1 MMTVLLLVAALC
13 LVAGVMLGLLG
24 GGGSILAV
32 PVLVFAGG
40 LEPRSAIATSLL
52 VVGVSSAVAAGAHGA
67 RGRVDVRAGLT
78 LGLPSLLG
86 AYAGGRVGQLV
97 PEAILLVAFTAVMA
111 ITALAMMRRRTGTK
125 AAGPPASWMRTSA
138 VGLAVGGLTGL
149 VGAGGGFVIVPA
161 LVLLCGLPMRRA
173 IGTSLLVISMN
184 SVAGFAG
191 AATASAVDPAI
202 AAAATV
208 AATAGSLIGVLAS
221 ARVPV
226 SVLRGAFAWFVLAM
240 SLFMTVQQLPAGV
253 VAQLQ
258 ASASHLVA
266 GVAGAAL
273 VAAAWLAAHLRRSP
287 GRSSASTSTH
297 GSVT

>member
-1 MMTVLLLVAALC
+1 MSTLLLVATLC
-13 LVAGVMLGLLG
+13 LVAGAALGLLG

-78 LGLPSLLG
+78 LGLASMLG

-97 PEAILLVAFTAVMA
+97 PSTVLLAAFTAVMA
-111 ITALAMMRRRTGTK
+111 VTALAMMRRRAEPT
-125 AAGPPASWMRTSA
+125 AGLPPASWIRTAA
-138 VGLAVGGLTGL
+138 VGLAVGALTGL
-149 VGAGGGFVIVPA
+149 VGAGGGFIIVPA

-173 IGTSLLVISMN
+173 IGTSLLVISLN

-191 AATASAVDPAI
+191 AASSTPIDLTL
-202 AAAATV
+202 AAAATA
-208 AATAGSLIGVLAS
+208 AATLGSLAGVLAS

-226 SVLRGAFAWFVLAM
+226 GMLRVGFAWLVLAI
-240 SLFMTVQQLPAGV
+240 SFFMILQQLPAGV
-253 VAQLQ
+253 FQGLK
-258 ASASHLVA
+258 ASASHLIA
-266 GVAGAAL
+266 GLVGAAL
-273 VAAAWLAAHLRRSP
+273 VAVAWLAFHLRQSL
-287 GRSSASTSTH
+287 GRSSTSPSTSR
-297 GSVT
+297 SMS